1 MQMKPQLALVI
12 LLPVLAL
19 ALTEKV
25 AAPPSYSL
33 TVDPSIIGCG
43 GSVLISLSLSG
54 GTNNQDYSVTL
65 DVQKPDGGRAVTSRS
80 FRTTNLG
87 AGSVSVLYPHS
98 SFTALNGT
106 VQTDVAG
113 VYTVIANQTL
123 PSNIGIVATNQFTV
137 SCQLTAVIS
146 APASGSLVERGR
158 KITISATVSDPIGP
172 VSTATVRANTPSGG
186 EVILSQS
193 SGTPGAYSFDYQV
206 LLYDTLGTWTIQVEA
221 SDPRGNSGISN
232 AVAVS
237 VVRSELIV
245 DAFAVYNSMGVPAAD
260 FSPGET
266 IYPFFRIRYSSGD
279 FLATGQHRVSVRN
292 PAGATVANLTAVYD
306 SSRFGFY
313 TSSGFTISSVDP
325 GGSWS
330 LVIYA
335 GGLDDGFGNTGPTI
349 SASARVQVVV
359 VTSSLGSYWF
369 VLGGLIAALGG
380 VVVLRRYRTSLQ
392 GFEHLEQLMGGHLPR
407 ASSIL
412 LIGDPGSGKTVLS
425 HQLLWD
431 ELESGKQCA
440 LLSYDA
446 FPEDVEARMREFGW
460 DIVPYL
466 RKGRLKILDC
476 YSGLTGEGQG
486 AIRDPSDLTELNIQV
501 TSIITKARG
510 GAVTLVLDS
519 LTPIFNGV
527 DAKQAIS
534 FIQTIGAKVKKTG
547 GLLLLTASQGAVPA
561 DPLAKIKSTVD
572 GIIELSIV
580 RSGRHVS
587 RYLSVVKMERR
598 KISPAAI
605 PIEIDRERGL
615 VFHVSRLTTIKDQ
628 LVKAVP
634 LHSAEPPAAPK
645 TNSVADERPTRSA
658 LPSSS
663 DRPRKSSITPEK
675 EQSQYDSSGIRR
687 PGSQRRE
694 RDDS

>member
-1 MQMKPQLALVI
+1 MRHQLALAM
-12 LLPVLAL
+12 LLSVLAL
-19 ALTEKV
+19 SLPENV
-25 AAPPSYSL
+25 AAAPSYTL

-87 AGSVSVLYPHS
+87 SGSVSVLYPHS

-113 VYTVIANQTL
+113 VYTVIANQTF

-137 SCQLTAVIS
+137 SCQLTVVIS
-146 APASGSLVERGR
+146 APASGALVERGR

-186 EVILSQS
+186 EVILSQT
-193 SGTPGAYSFDYQV
+193 SGTPGAYSIDYQV
-206 LLYDTLGTWTIQVEA
+206 LLYDILGTWTIQVEA
-221 SDPRGNSGISN
+221 SDPRGNSGTSN

-237 VVRSELIV
+237 IVRSELIV

-279 FLATGQHRVSVRN
+279 FLVTGQHRVSVRD
-292 PAGATVANLTAVYD
+292 PAGAIVANLTAVYD

-330 LVIYA
+330 FVIEA

-349 SASARVQVVV
+349 AASARVQVVV

-369 VLGGLIAALGG
+369 VLGGLVAALGG
-380 VVVLRRYRTSLQ
+380 VVVFKRYRTSLQ

-407 ASSIL
+407 ATSIL
-412 LIGDPGSGKTVLS
+412 LLGDPGSGKTVLS

-431 ELESGKQCA
+431 ELESGKQCT

-446 FPEDVEARMREFGW
+446 FPEDVVSRMREFGW
-460 DIVPYL
+460 DIIPYV

-501 TSIITKARG
+501 TSFITKARG
-510 GAVTLVLDS
+510 GAVTLILDS

-527 DAKQAIS
+527 EAKQAIN
-534 FIQTIGAKVKKTG
+534 FIQTVGAKIKKTG
-547 GLLLLTASQGAVPA
+547 GLLILTASQGAVPA
-561 DPLAKIKSTVD
+561 DPIAKIKSIVD
-572 GIIELSIV
+572 GIIELSLV
-580 RSGRHVS
+580 RSGRRVS

-605 PIEIDRERGL
+605 PIEIDRERGV
-615 VFHVSRLTTIKDQ
+615 VFHVSRFTTIKDQ
-628 LVKAVP
+628 LIKAVP
-634 LHSAEPPAAPK
+634 LQSPESGARPDPSSLP
-645 TNSVADERPTRSA
+645 DERPAKST
-658 LPSSS
+658 LPNTMS
-663 DRPRKSSITPEK
+663 RPGKSSITPEPDIG
-675 EQSQYDSSGIRR
+675 EYDSNGLRR
-687 PGSQRRE
+687 PRPQRRE
-694 RDDS
+694 RNES